1 MTAMDLLILTCALM
15 SQLSLSPVSP
25 PWTCLMIWT
34 PDRTW
39 LLHQACS
46 AHLAQV
52 LWDGPRMVRSLLSQP
67 LASGQALAATRP
79 KLCCSLGEG

>member
-1 MTAMDLLILTCALM
+1 MTAMDPLM
-15 SQLSLSPVSP
+15 SQLGLSPVSSA
-25 PWTCLMIWT
+25 WTCLMIWT

-67 LASGQALAATRP
+67 LSSGQALLLQPDPSCAAVWERDEIKT
-79 KLCCSLGEG
+79 

>member
-1 MTAMDLLILTCALM
+1 MTAMDPLILTCVLM
-15 SQLSLSPVSP
+15 SQLGLSPVSS

-34 PDRTW
+34 LDRTW

-67 LASGQALAATRP
+67 LARQTDPSCAAVWERDDIKT
-79 KLCCSLGEG
+79 